1 MLPNRSAGEFLNYL
15 EDPRFH
21 AQIAN
26 MKVYEDLVRLK
37 LNMLRYRLEHG
48 KLPNSLIYRGS
59 ALPDPFSSDGKQPY
73 LYDAKSQTISSA
85 GDSLKEQYHIRMK
98 APFAIQ
104 LK

>member
-1 MLPNRSAGEFLNYL
+1 MLPNFAAGETLHSL
-15 EDPRFH
+15 ADPSFH

-26 MKVYEDLVRLK
+26 MKVYEDLLRLK
-37 LNMLRYRLEHG
+37 LNMLQYKLKHGELPDSLVYRDSPL
-48 KLPNSLIYRGS
+48 S
-59 ALPDPFSSDGKQPY
+59 DPFSTNAILPY
-73 LYDAKSQTISSA
+73 NYDPTSQTISSA